1 MTVPRLSQALRTL
14 PGYEPSEGVY
24 SFPPPRPLS
33 ANESAY
39 APLPGI
45 AEAVTRAC
53 RSANRYPD
61 PGCRTLTRALA
72 AAHGMPEEQFV
83 VGAGSV
89 ALLQLL
95 FQAISEPG
103 AEAVYA
109 WPSFELYPV
118 LAQLAGV
125 SSIPVPLVA
134 GGHDLNLMADRVT
147 SRTRL
152 VVICNPNNPTGTV
165 VSGED
170 LDRFLSRIPSTCL
183 VVFDEAY
190 YEFVRDRGIRSG
202 LGFCQTHPNVVVLR
216 TFSKAYGLAGLRV
229 GYLVAA
235 PGVVAELRK
244 GVLPYSV
251 SDIAQAAAVAALG
264 LEEQI
269 SQRVG
274 ATVLERARVGDALCR
289 AGWELPES
297 QANFLW
303 LPLREQAASFAQWC
317 TARGIVVRMFPGLGV
332 RVTVG
337 SAADNDVFLSAA
349 SAWRERLSPG
359 VQDRPTTRREQKAY
373 GS

>member
-1 MTVPRLSQALRTL
+1 MTLPHLSEALRTL

-24 SFPPPRPLS
+24 SFRPPRPLS

-39 APLPGI
+39 DPLPGI
-45 AEAVTRAC
+45 TEAVTRAFQT
-53 RSANRYPD
+53 ANRYPD

-72 AAHGMPEEQFV
+72 AAHDIPEEQFV
-83 VGAGSV
+83 VGAGTV

-95 FQAISEPG
+95 FQSISEPG

-109 WPSFELYPV
+109 WPSFELYPI

-125 SSIPVPLVA
+125 TSIRVLLVDEA
-134 GGHDLNLMADRVT
+134 HDLSRMADRVT

-165 VSGED
+165 ASGDE
-170 LDRFLSRIPSTCL
+170 LGRFLSRIPPTCL
-183 VVFDEAY
+183 IVFDEAY
-190 YEFVRDRGIRSG
+190 YEFVREHDTRSG
-202 LGFCQTHPNVVVLR
+202 LGFCPTHPNVVVLR
-216 TFSKAYGLAGLRV
+216 TFSKAYGLAGLRA

-235 PGVVAELRK
+235 PEVAAELRK

-251 SDIAQAAAVAALG
+251 SSIAQAAAVAAMELQ
-264 LEEQI
+264 EQI
-269 SQRVG
+269 SERVG
-274 ATVLERARVGDALCR
+274 ATVCERARVRDALR
-289 AGWELPES
+289 RTGWELPES

-303 LPLREQAASFAQWC
+303 LPLRGQAPSFAHWC
-317 TARGIVVRMFPGLGV
+317 ITQGIAVRMFPGRGV

-337 SAADNDVFLSAA
+337 SAADNDAFLAAA
-349 SAWRERLSPG
+349 SEWRKRLSPG
-359 VQDRPTTRREQKAY
+359 AEDGQTAIHEQKTY